1 MALPIIAAGVLA
13 RVGAKKLA
21 KKLLKKKKPQNTR
34 KNPDYNLGPSGKGG
48 NMLDKK
54 NTRQFINKENKEI
67 AKLKKVKSKKAFVQG
82 EVESRIMQS
91 RQNIENVMSNYSSKS
106 RKTLLKHSKR

>member
-13 RVGAKKLA
+13 RVAAKKLA
-21 KKLLKKKKPQNTR
+21 KKLIKKQNTR
-34 KNPDYNLGPSGKGG
+34 KNPDYNLGPSGKSG
-48 NMLDKK
+48 NMLDKR

-67 AKLKKVKSKKAFVQG
+67 AKLKKVKSKKGFVQG

-91 RQNIENVMSNYSSKS
+91 RQNIKNVMSNYSSKS